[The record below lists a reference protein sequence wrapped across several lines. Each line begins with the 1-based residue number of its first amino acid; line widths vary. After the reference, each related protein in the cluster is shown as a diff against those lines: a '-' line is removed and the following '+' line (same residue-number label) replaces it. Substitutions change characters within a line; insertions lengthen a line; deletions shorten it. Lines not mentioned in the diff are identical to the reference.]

1 MVINWWL
8 IDLFFHFISPSTTPF
23 TSNQSFNVFSV
34 GNDVKSRAKQKQ
46 LVSMAATSLL
56 WTPTSLTLTLT
67 LNGGR
72 ESHKLNANSISFQ
85 QQRRF
90 RSKTRICCCNDDT
103 KRQTPQSEA
112 IQVYSQIERSFLFPL
127 LIVIMIRFV
136 LSPIALQFSCC
147 WKLVNLLIVWCFWRE
162 DEDCLIVLSCCGF
175 NLILCMI
182 FSILSLI

>member
-1 MVINWWL
+1 M
-8 IDLFFHFISPSTTPF
+8 IDWSIFSFHSTPF
-23 TSNQSFNVFSV
+23 TTNQSFNVFSV

-56 WTPTSLTLTLT
+56 WTPTSLTLT

-112 IQVYSQIERSFLFPL
+112 IQVYSQVERSFLFPL
-127 LIVIMIRFV
+127 FYYYYYYSVCSFANCFAIFV
-136 LSPIALQFSCC
+136 LLKITQPSYG
-147 WKLVNLLIVWCFWRE
+147 LIFLKERWRV
-162 DEDCLIVLSCCGF
+162 ISCCG
-175 NLILCMI
+175 LI
-182 FSILSLI
+182 